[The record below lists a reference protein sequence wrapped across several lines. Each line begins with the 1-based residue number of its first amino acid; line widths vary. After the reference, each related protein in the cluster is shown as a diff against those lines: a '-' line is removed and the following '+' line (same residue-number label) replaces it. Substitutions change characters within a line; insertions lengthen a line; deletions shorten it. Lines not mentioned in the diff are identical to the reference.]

1 MERKRKRGVDQAIYI
16 YIYLASL
23 QTEKRIAMNHSEIM
37 RLFYEAVGIVN
48 GGQGAPGYMIKVQ
61 DSHCSIASMGNPF

>member
-1 MERKRKRGVDQAIYI
+1 MERKRKRIVDQAI

-23 QTEKRIAMNHSEIM
+23 QTEKRIAMNHSKIM

-48 GGQGAPGYMIKVQ
+48 GGQGAPGYMIKV
-61 DSHCSIASMGNPF
+61 